1 MIRFG
6 KLLREVRIRARLSQP
21 RLAKKIGVDK
31 SYISKMETGAFRP
44 PSREV
49 TLGLADATGMSNKPV
64 TLYVSTKDMDALD
77 RFVFLLEANV
87 AGAEDV
93 KEIRLVGIA
102 EDKSLGSEQT
112 SQKTSTERDVL
123 AATGTFG
130 APSSLGDDQEQ
141 QLPTLE
147 SFEEQVRQIVT
158 SFNLPYAKRMIAQ
171 QMILEA
177 SRIICWGLTEAAE

>member
-6 KLLREVRIRARLSQP
+6 KLLREVRTRARLSQP

-49 TLGLADATGMSNKPV
+49 TLGLADATGMSNRPV
-64 TLYVSTKDMDALD
+64 TLYASTKDIDAID
-77 RFVFLLEANV
+77 RFAFLLEANV

-93 KEIRLVGIA
+93 KEIRLIEIA
-102 EDKSLGSEQT
+102 EDEPLESGQP
-112 SQKTSTERDVL
+112 SQITSTDRDVL

-130 APSSLGDDQEQ
+130 SPGSLAGDQAQ
-141 QLPTLE
+141 QALA
-147 SFEEQVRQIVT
+147 FEEQARQIVT
-158 SFNLPYAKRMIAQ
+158 RFNLRYAKRMIAQ
-171 QMILEA
+171 QMSLEA
-177 SRIICWGLTEAAE
+177 IRIICWGLKEAEE